1 MNAHHL
7 SRSYHVRSTTY
18 SMYYVFAHWSSH
30 FIVHAG
36 LCCSCLNRTRR
47 ASPFDLACP
56 RVRCNAVQYS
66 VNTYY
71 VVSMFLFRPGT
82 MDTSFFSGGAGKR
95 KKTKKGGGDSLIRF
109 PVRSRDFQGY
119 IILFTRRVFLLQKQ
133 KGDTFI
139 AQIPKAWVARWAT
152 LDYMVALPQKY
163 RSVMMCINT
172 LTSHLCLRLLASS
185 PCPCTRYSFPRSKN
199 KIQFADSASFGKYL
213 HTPIRGSPRQ
223 NVWLLPN
230 DES

>member
-95 KKTKKGGGDSLIRF
+95 KKTKKGGGGQLNSVSCSIAWF
-109 PVRSRDFQGY
+109 PGIYHSFY
-119 IILFTRRVFLLQKQ
+119 
-133 KGDTFI
+133 
-139 AQIPKAWVARWAT
+139 
-152 LDYMVALPQKY
+152 
-163 RSVMMCINT
+163 
-172 LTSHLCLRLLASS
+172 S
-185 PCPCTRYSFPRSKN
+185 PCLSPSKTKRWHIYCTNPEGMGGQVGYTR
-199 KIQFADSASFGKYL
+199 L
-213 HTPIRGSPRQ
+213 HGGITAKVP
-223 NVWLLPN
+223 
-230 DES
+230 